1 MRRLAH
7 RVASLVS
14 RATWRATN
22 SVRSWRDEN
31 CQIVVLGVCFS
42 PVRVRVKTACV
53 LTVQGCAGELY
64 AHTDALP
71 MTAHFA
77 AVLLP
82 GALQLSD
89 GMRRDTPAGRDTRTL
104 SQMRRQRERAW
115 WDKEQAVPRSDERA
129 MALFQDATLVP
140 SGQVLVWPG
149 LVALSHCCLLR
160 DVCCRAIRASA
171 CAAAPAPLD
180 IADSRLDPL
189 HTHGRASTLF
199 LTRAPTGSVGTGAL
213 QRSAQQSRRD
223 A

>member
-22 SVRSWRDEN
+22 SVRSWRDEI
-31 CQIVVLGVCFS
+31 CQIVLLDVCFS
-42 PVRVRVKTACV
+42 PVGVRVKTACV
-53 LTVQGCAGELY
+53 LTVRECAGELY

-89 GMRRDTPAGRDTRTL
+89 GMRRDTPAGRDTGTL

-115 WDKEQAVPRSDERA
+115 WDKEHAVPRSDERA
-129 MALFQDATLVP
+129 MALFKDATVVP
-140 SGQVLVWPG
+140 SGQVRVSPG
-149 LVALSHCCLLR
+149 RVALIHCCLLR
-160 DVCCRAIRASA
+160 VVLSLTLSWTRYPPKG
-171 CAAAPAPLD
+171 APQH
-180 IADSRLDPL
+180 S
-189 HTHGRASTLF
+189 F
-199 LTRAPTGSVGTGAL
+199 
-213 QRSAQQSRRD
+213 
-223 A
+223 